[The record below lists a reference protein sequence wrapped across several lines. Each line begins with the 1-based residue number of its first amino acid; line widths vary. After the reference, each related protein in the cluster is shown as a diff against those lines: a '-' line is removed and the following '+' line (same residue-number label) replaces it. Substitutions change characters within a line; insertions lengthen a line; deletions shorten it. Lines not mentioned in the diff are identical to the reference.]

1 MYSVT
6 QRPAVDILYAI
17 RDQAQQTPGLMK
29 TAFERIVARSARR
42 VKPQITT
49 YPPRLPSLP
58 FKWSNDPAADARA
71 RRWYFANK
79 VKDRQKGGRYKR
91 TGGLGRSWQFIM
103 ETSNFAGAYRV
114 QSLTRA
120 AVFVQGNRQ
129 VPSHRLTGWSR
140 AREVVEYETARLENE
155 LIETWYTITSPT
167 AGVPE

>member
-6 QRPAVDILYAI
+6 QRPAVDILYAS
-17 RDQAQQTPGLMK
+17 RDQAQRTPSLMK
-29 TAFERIVARSARR
+29 TAFERVVGRSVRR
-42 VKPQITT
+42 VKPEITT

-58 FKWSNDPAADARA
+58 FKWSNDPAADNRA

-79 VKDRQKGGRYKR
+79 VKGRKGGRYKR
-91 TGGLGRSWQFIM
+91 TGALGRSWQFIM
-103 ETSNFAGAYRV
+103 ETSNFAGTYRI

-120 AVFVQGNRQ
+120 AIFVQGNRQ
-129 VPSHRLTGWSR
+129 VPSHRQTGWSR

-155 LIETWYTITSPT
+155 LIETWFTISDPF